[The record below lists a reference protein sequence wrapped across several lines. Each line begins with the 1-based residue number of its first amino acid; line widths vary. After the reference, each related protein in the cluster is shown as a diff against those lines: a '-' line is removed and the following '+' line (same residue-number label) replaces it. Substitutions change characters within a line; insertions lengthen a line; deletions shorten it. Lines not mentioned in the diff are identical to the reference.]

1 MDVFIEA
8 SSSIIAGA
16 QFCLTAL
23 EHHKHLVMMNAEI
36 DLIFGPYLAQ
46 QAHWQEV
53 VYTSCDGDQHGVI
66 KRLVD
71 DLQLWGFNLVM
82 AGNMKGFLDRYSNPT
97 KIIPEADKRNLDY
110 KMATAYTDGTKLCVE
125 MALTANALGLHA
137 ERPGMAGPRVRHVK
151 EVFEHFDFA
160 TLYAQNGGVVD
171 YVLGAQPDGGV
182 FAIGYC
188 DHPYQQ
194 SMLKYYK
201 MGSGPFYLFYRPYH
215 LCHVEAMECV
225 VEAAL
230 DHVSLL
236 EPVYGLRTN
245 VYAYAKKPLPAGEAL
260 DGIGGYCCYGLIENA
275 IRQRPRRGC
284 PSVSPKMWSSSA
296 TSARTNDSRW
306 TTSFST
312 PTVSISHSMPRLW
325 QRPCWQDETRNR
337 CRLSAERGERP
348 SARPAPQTD
357 RALHSRPVYHLRD
370 GPASRPCA
378 APAATCPPSCR
389 DLLHARQPI
398 L

>member
-1 MDVFIEA
+1 MGAMGKGLLYQAQHTPGIECVAVADIRLDRAIACAESLSQPYEVAQTPGALYDAITRGRLAICEHGDWVASCDLMDVFIEA

-160 TLYAQNGGVVD
+160 MLYAQNGGVVD
-171 YVLGAQPDGGV
+171 YVLGASRMAAYLRS
-182 FAIGYC
+182 AI
-188 DHPYQQ
+188 
-194 SMLKYYK
+194 
-201 MGSGPFYLFYRPYH
+201 
-215 LCHVEAMECV
+215 
-225 VEAAL
+225 
-230 DHVSLL
+230 
-236 EPVYGLRTN
+236 
-245 VYAYAKKPLPAGEAL
+245 
-260 DGIGGYCCYGLIENA
+260 A
-275 IRQRPRRGC
+275 IIPISNPCSNTTRWVTD
-284 PSVSPKMWSSSA
+284 PSICSIA
-296 TSARTNDSRW
+296 
-306 TTSFST
+306 
-312 PTVSISHSMPRLW
+312 PTISV
-325 QRPCWQDETRNR
+325 T
-337 CRLSAERGERP
+337 
-348 SARPAPQTD
+348 
-357 RALHSRPVYHLRD
+357 SRPWNVW
-370 GPASRPCA
+370 
-378 APAATCPPSCR
+378 
-389 DLLHARQPI
+389 
-398 L
+398 